1 MWKVSKKS
9 DELLEDIKVSSRTS
23 STIPVQFNLVLE
35 SPPRITWYFTSMN
48 LIWYENSL
56 IFWSSLTLDNVHF
69 CKLSNVLMTEGNCLV
84 NVGAILAFSRKGAK
98 ISNTTAATFY
108 DHNLLDLTVD
118 TKALLWTNQI
128 VLMAATWIC
137 FVRKNYFEIIRK
149 YNFYIL
155 NILLGQCIVVS
166 LQKCHN

>member
-48 LIWYENSL
+48 LIWYENTL

-69 CKLSNVLMTEGNCLV
+69 CKLSNVLTTEGNCLV

-137 FVRKNYFEIIRK
+137 FCKENLFWNYTKIQFLYIEYIVRPMHS
-149 YNFYIL
+149 
-155 NILLGQCIVVS
+155 S
-166 LQKCHN
+166 LITKMS

>member
-1 MWKVSKKS
+1 M
-9 DELLEDIKVSSRTS
+9 
-23 STIPVQFNLVLE
+23 
-35 SPPRITWYFTSMN
+35 
-48 LIWYENSL
+48 
-56 IFWSSLTLDNVHF
+56 
-69 CKLSNVLMTEGNCLV
+69 G
-84 NVGAILAFSRKGAK
+84 GGAK
-98 ISNTTAATFY
+98 IANTAGVTFY

-149 YNFYIL
+149 YNFDIL

-166 LQKCHN
+166 LQKCQM

>member
-23 STIPVQFNLVLE
+23 STIPVQFNLRE

-48 LIWYENSL
+48 LIWYENTL

-69 CKLSNVLMTEGNCLV
+69 CKLSNVLTTEGNCLV

-128 VLMAATWIC
+128 VLMAATWMC
-137 FVRKNYFEIIRK
+137 FCKEKLFWNYTKIQFWYIEYIVRPMHS
-149 YNFYIL
+149 
-155 NILLGQCIVVS
+155 S
-166 LQKCHN
+166 LITKMS